1 MRVTGIIAEYNPL
14 HNGHIYHL
22 TQARHTCGAD
32 AVVVVMSGYFVQR
45 GEPAIVDK
53 YRRTRAALLAGA
65 DAVLEL
71 PVSCATASAERFA
84 SGGVEIL
91 DRLNVVTDLC
101 YGAEAEDSQLLAD
114 TARLLAEEPAEYRDL
129 LQVHLKK
136 NRSFAA
142 ARADAAEAM
151 IHGSANLL
159 SRPNMILAVEYRKA
173 LLRRSSSIEPH
184 GILRLGSSHEEK
196 SLVSAESGPA
206 SAGAIRR
213 ALREGASSDSSSPL
227 AAFLP
232 DYSRSTLADYCIFP
246 DDLSFPLQQQLI
258 QWKDLAS
265 PVCSPDL
272 LRRILDTRRNLLSFS
287 ERTEAVL
294 SAHLT
299 RTHVQ
304 RALLH
309 LLLDLPASDH
319 SFGEDISP
327 IPAVRLLGFRRG
339 TPVMRHLQDRSSIP
353 VITRMSDAPESWFS
367 DDLRAADL
375 YRAVVW
381 QKSGIVLPDEYHTG
395 PVIV

>member
-14 HNGHIYHL
+14 HNGHVYHMA
-22 TQARHTCGAD
+22 QARRTCGAD
-32 AVVVVMSGYFVQR
+32 AVVVIMSGYFVQR

-65 DAVLEL
+65 DVVLEL

-84 SGGVEIL
+84 AGGVEIL

-101 YGAEAEDSQLLAD
+101 YGAESEDSPLLAD

-129 LQVHLKK
+129 LHAHLKE

-142 ARADAAEAM
+142 ARADAAEAL
-151 IHGSANLL
+151 IPGAADLL

-173 LLRRSSSIEPH
+173 LLRRDSSIEPH
-184 GILRLGSSHEEK
+184 GILRIGSSHEET
-196 SLVSAESGPA
+196 SFASAADGPA
-206 SAGAIRR
+206 SASAIRR
-213 ALREGASSDSSSPL
+213 ALREGASSDNSSPL

-232 DYSRSTLADYCIFP
+232 EYSCSTLEEYSIFP
-246 DDLSFPLQQQLI
+246 DDLSFPLQQRLI
-258 QWKDLAS
+258 QWKDGDLPA
-265 PVCSPDL
+265 CSPDL
-272 LRRILDTRRNLLSFS
+272 LQRVLGTRRSLLSFS

-309 LLLDLPASDH
+309 LLLDLPAADRTPGNDDS
-319 SFGEDISP
+319 S

-339 TPVMRHLQDRSSIP
+339 TPVMRLLQDKSSIP
-353 VITRMSDAPESWFS
+353 VITRMSDAPECWFT

-375 YRAVVW
+375 FRAVVW
-381 QKSGIVLPDEYHTG
+381 QKTGIVLPDEYHTG